1 MQPIA
6 RTPYRIALLL
16 AAGLLP
22 SQLRADSI
30 VAHPDDAEFQTNANA
45 VVASGPVA
53 QSGRGVFIGRQY
65 YADNIG
71 HLVVPFQLPDLGEGV
86 FSNVSLSFYT
96 NESADDPAQGTH
108 QR

>member
-30 VAHPDDAEFQTNANA
+30 VAHPDDA
-45 VVASGPVA
+45 
-53 QSGRGVFIGRQY
+53 
-65 YADNIG
+65 
-71 HLVVPFQLPDLGEGV
+71 
-86 FSNVSLSFYT
+86 
-96 NESADDPAQGTH
+96 
-108 QR
+108 